1 MLKRLALMLVTLSL
15 VTLGGCQ
22 TAPDDRDE
30 RPEIKLNPVLLQAF
44 RDDPGI
50 AQFRHS
56 GPIDV
61 RWYDEA
67 VAAAHRTYAAAGRGA
82 EMPEILVE
90 AERQL
95 RRAVNYPLRFGA
107 TGNRLW
113 VEPRG
118 ADVDMR
124 LVARALAGSGLFTEV
139 QAGHLLYH

>member
-1 MLKRLALMLVTLSL
+1 MPKTFVFTLLVAASFLFS
-15 VTLGGCQ
+15 GC
-22 TAPDDRDE
+22 ASSPDAE
-30 RPEIKLNPVLLQAF
+30 PRPEITLNPILLQAF

-61 RWYDEA
+61 VWYDEA
-67 VAAAHRTYAAAGRGA
+67 VAKAHREYAAAGRGA
-82 EMPEILVE
+82 ELPELLVE

-107 TGNRLW
+107 SGNRLW
-113 VEPRG
+113 IEPRG
-118 ADVDMR
+118 ADVDHR
-124 LVARALAGSGLFTEV
+124 LVARALAGSGMFTQV

>member
-1 MLKRLALMLVTLSL
+1 MALS
-15 VTLGGCQ
+15 GCQ
-22 TAPDDRDE
+22 TAPDEREE

-56 GPIDV
+56 GPIEV

-67 VAAAHRTYAAAGRGA
+67 VAKAHREYAAAGRGA
-82 EMPEILVE
+82 EMPAILVE
-90 AERQL
+90 ADRQL
-95 RRAVNYPLRFGA
+95 RRAVNYPLRFGV